1 MSDSCKAL
9 GEGSRTLQAPTRTVP
24 THLPSGS
31 PLGQQVAVSRKSLI
45 VWAALALTF
54 SLILAGPSGG
64 QAEDRSTVALE
75 VRGERLTLRAED
87 APLAVILQRL
97 AKAAGFVV
105 YFKQPVEERVSADL
119 ADVDLEEE
127 LQRLLN
133 HWNTMF
139 LYDKDRRAPAAVYVF
154 GPRGGTV
161 APGISERAEGPLSAS
176 EPVGDDEIDIE
187 AHQLGRKSW
196 QAFRFV
202 VRRAGFDHEV
212 IALDVTQVTHRRHEC
227 PHERPLW
234 DEGPTY
240 QIANANGPSRLLCLA
255 SERRENEADSENDC
269 DRKPDPPHGH
279 PGGGWLAGFYF
290 SFSSR

>member
-1 MSDSCKAL
+1 M
-9 GEGSRTLQAPTRTVP
+9 
-24 THLPSGS
+24 
-31 PLGQQVAVSRKSLI
+31 SRKSLI
-45 VWAALALTF
+45 GWAAFALTF

-105 YFKQPVEERVSADL
+105 YFKQPVEERVSVDL

-133 HWNTMF
+133 HWNTML
-139 LYDKDRRAPAAVYVF
+139 LYDKDLRAPAAVYVF

-161 APGISERAEGPLSAS
+161 ASEISERAEAPLSAS

-187 AHQLGRKSW
+187 AEASKAALKL
-196 QAFRFV
+196 
-202 VRRAGFDHEV
+202 E
-212 IALDVTQVTHRRHEC
+212 ALDEELRAVSVVES
-227 PHERPLW
+227 
-234 DEGPTY
+234 EGV
-240 QIANANGPSRLLCLA
+240 SRLLQNLM
-255 SERRENEADSENDC
+255 ADPESSV
-269 DRKPDPPHGH
+269 RITALH
-279 PGGGWLAGFYF
+279 WLAGRQEVGIDALATALEDSNPLVQNVAMQIILDRGVDDRAVEEVMAAAQEGDEATVRQMLSALFAQ
-290 SFSSR
+290 R

>member
-1 MSDSCKAL
+1 M
-9 GEGSRTLQAPTRTVP
+9 RTVP

-105 YFKQPVEERVSADL
+105 YFKQPVEERVSVDL

-133 HWNTMF
+133 HRNTMF
-139 LYDKDRRAPAAVYVF
+139 LYDKDLRAPAAVYVF

-187 AHQLGRKSW
+187 AEASKAALKL
-196 QAFRFV
+196 
-202 VRRAGFDHEV
+202 E
-212 IALDVTQVTHRRHEC
+212 ALDEELRAVSVVES
-227 PHERPLW
+227 
-234 DEGPTY
+234 EGV
-240 QIANANGPSRLLCLA
+240 SRLLQNLM
-255 SERRENEADSENDC
+255 ADPESSV
-269 DRKPDPPHGH
+269 RITALH
-279 PGGGWLAGFYF
+279 WLAGRQEVGIDALATALED
-290 SFSSR
+290 SNPLVQNVAMQIILDRGVDDRAVEEVMTAAQEGDEATVRQMLSTLLAQR

>member
-1 MSDSCKAL
+1 M
-9 GEGSRTLQAPTRTVP
+9 RTVP

-105 YFKQPVEERVSADL
+105 YFKQPVEERVSVDL

-139 LYDKDRRAPAAVYVF
+139 LYDKDLRAPAAVYVF

-161 APGISERAEGPLSAS
+161 ASDISERAEAPLSAS
-176 EPVGDDEIDIE
+176 EPVGDDESDIE
-187 AHQLGRKSW
+187 AEASKAALKLEALEEELRAVS
-196 QAFRFV
+196 V
-202 VRRAGFDHEV
+202 VES
-212 IALDVTQVTHRRHEC
+212 
-227 PHERPLW
+227 
-234 DEGPTY
+234 EGV
-240 QIANANGPSRLLCLA
+240 SRLLQNLM
-255 SERRENEADSENDC
+255 ADPESSV
-269 DRKPDPPHGH
+269 RITALH
-279 PGGGWLAGFYF
+279 WLAGRQEVGIDALATALEDSNPLVQNVAMQIILDRGVDDRAVEEVMAAAQEGDEATVRQMLSALFAQ
-290 SFSSR
+290 R